1 MKWTGPWAGRRRSP
15 ATERSRLQMRAGKG
29 LQGAMA
35 AYPLA
40 HRRSL
45 PHKSSGHPLPPPPP
59 SPLIDLGPALCPRI
73 RFSGWPLITLGF
85 CPRASDV
92 ETERLECRERQR
104 DRGTESEGER
114 EGESRKNST
123 RARYRRGR
131 ESMKCQTQP
140 EKQPPRKRPLWHI
153 HGPTT
158 TRGPRPQIPVLLGPE
173 PVVREA
179 PATPK
184 AVSFQPIIPDPPSA
198 SRPSEP
204 SLLRERTVSEPCCH
218 GLGYTSRPLD

>member
-1 MKWTGPWAGRRRSP
+1 
-15 ATERSRLQMRAGKG
+15 
-29 LQGAMA
+29 
-35 AYPLA
+35 
-40 HRRSL
+40 
-45 PHKSSGHPLPPPPP
+45 
-59 SPLIDLGPALCPRI
+59 
-73 RFSGWPLITLGF
+73 
-85 CPRASDV
+85 
-92 ETERLECRERQR
+92 
-104 DRGTESEGER
+104 
-114 EGESRKNST
+114 
-123 RARYRRGR
+123 
-131 ESMKCQTQP
+131 MKCQTQP

-218 GLGYTSRPLD
+218 GLGCTFDRQIDPSSRGDCSVPGHLVPSPHDLAIAFLSDRDPVLRYSRLDIEPQ